1 MMPSSTTSTCYGVL
15 IQYGK
20 KHCRGLVT
28 IAQYEKPE
36 ERIVTCKRV
45 FHLSKEAPM
54 VSIPKFVGVLSCA
67 LLLCFGLSNAAQAE
81 HSPSA
86 SDVMKTDSQSDR
98 QGFQSDDT
106 QTSGKMG
113 SPRAKDAKTIT
124 GELVRV
130 KDGNYFVK
138 VKSGKEVRMHTDKTT
153 QMAGEV
159 KKGDR
164 IEAKMN
170 AQNHVLS
177 IRSIQ
182 QSDTG
187 HGNEP
192 GRDSPDLK
200 N

>member
-1 MMPSSTTSTCYGVL
+1 
-15 IQYGK
+15 
-20 KHCRGLVT
+20 
-28 IAQYEKPE
+28 
-36 ERIVTCKRV
+36 
-45 FHLSKEAPM
+45 M
-54 VSIPKFVGVLSCA
+54 VSIPKLIGALSCG
-67 LLLCFGLSNAAQAE
+67 LLLCLGLSKAAQAE
-81 HSPSA
+81 HAPSA

-98 QGFQSDDT
+98 QGFQSDDDK
-106 QTSGKMG
+106 QTKDKMA
-113 SPRAKDAKTIT
+113 SPRVEAAKTIT

-170 AQNHVLS
+170 AQNHALS

-187 HGNEP
+187 HENEQ
-192 GRDSPDLK
+192 GRDSLGSK

>member
-1 MMPSSTTSTCYGVL
+1 
-15 IQYGK
+15 
-20 KHCRGLVT
+20 
-28 IAQYEKPE
+28 
-36 ERIVTCKRV
+36 
-45 FHLSKEAPM
+45 M
-54 VSIPKFVGVLSCA
+54 VSSPKLVGILSCG
-67 LLLCFGLSNAAQAE
+67 LLLCLGLSNIAQAE
-81 HSPSA
+81 NAPSA

-98 QGFQSDDT
+98 QGYQSDDDK
-106 QTSGKMG
+106 QTNGKVES
-113 SPRAKDAKTIT
+113 SPAKGAKTIT

-138 VKSGKEVRMHTDKTT
+138 VKGGKEVRLHTDKTT

-170 AQNHVLS
+170 AQNHALS

-182 QSDTG
+182 TSDTG
-187 HGNEP
+187 HGKEQ
-192 GRDSPDLK
+192 GRDSLSST